1 MTEALQILGLAR
13 RAGAVAPG
21 TAATR
26 RSISQGEA
34 RLVLMAEDASLAQL
48 DKIRRTMRKR
58 IIPQVLLGDRT
69 TLGAAIG
76 KAPITAVAVSD
87 ASLAG
92 RLLESIEGEILV
104 DEGGDYVKNACS
116 GACNRPWSRS

>member
-13 RAGAVAPG
+13 RAGSVAPG
-21 TAATR
+21 TSATR
-26 RSISQGEA
+26 RSITRGEA
-34 RLVLMAEDASLAQL
+34 RVVLMAEDASSAQL

-58 IIPQVLLGDRT
+58 IIPQVLLGDRA

-76 KAPITAVAVSD
+76 KAPIAAVAVTD

-92 RLLESIEGEILV
+92 RLLESIDAEIMV
-104 DEGGDYVKNACS
+104 DEGRD
-116 GACNRPWSRS
+116 

>member
-76 KAPITAVAVSD
+76 RAPITAIAVTD

-92 RLLESIEGEILV
+92 RLLESIDGEIMV
-104 DEGGDYVKNACS
+104 DEGRDEVKNACP
-116 GACNRPWSRS
+116 GACKRPCSRS

>member
-1 MTEALQILGLAR
+1 MTKALQILGLAR

-21 TAATR
+21 TTATR
-26 RSISQGEA
+26 RSISKGEA
-34 RLVLMAEDASLAQL
+34 CVVLMAEDASSAQL

-58 IIPQVLLGDRT
+58 IIPQVLLGDRA

-76 KAPITAVAVSD
+76 KAPIAAVAVTD

-92 RLLESIEGEILV
+92 RLLESIDDEIMV
-104 DEGGDYVKNACS
+104 DEGRD
-116 GACNRPWSRS
+116 

>member
-34 RLVLMAEDASLAQL
+34 RVVLMAEDASSAQL
-48 DKIRRTMRKR
+48 DKIRRTMRNR
-58 IIPQVLLGDRT
+58 VIPQVLLGNRA

-76 KAPITAVAVSD
+76 KAPITAVAVTD
-87 ASLAG
+87 ASLAA
-92 RLLESIEGEILV
+92 RLLESIDGEIMV
-104 DEGGDYVKNACS
+104 DEGRD
-116 GACNRPWSRS
+116 

>member
-76 KAPITAVAVSD
+76 KAPITAVCLLYTSD
-87 ASLAG
+87 AA
-92 RLLESIEGEILV
+92 
-104 DEGGDYVKNACS
+104 DE
-116 GACNRPWSRS
+116 

>member
-1 MTEALQILGLAR
+1 MEKKLQPPKNQMIEALRILGLAR

-21 TAATR
+21 AAATR
-26 RSISQGEA
+26 RSISRGEA
-34 RLVLMAEDASLAQL
+34 RVVLMAKDASAAQL

-58 IIPQVLLGDRT
+58 IIPQVLLGDRA

-76 KAPITAVAVSD
+76 KAPITAVAVTD

-92 RLLESIEGEILV
+92 RLLEIIDGEIMV
-104 DEGGDYVKNACS
+104 DEGRD
-116 GACNRPWSRS
+116 

>member
-1 MTEALQILGLAR
+1 MKLENKLRTRKNQMTEALQILGLAR

-34 RLVLMAEDASLAQL
+34 RLVLMAEDASLTQL
-48 DKIRRTMRKR
+48 DKIRRTIRKR

-76 KAPITAVAVSD
+76 RAPITAVAVTD

-92 RLLESIEGEILV
+92 RLLESIDGEIMV
-104 DEGGDYVKNACS
+104 DEGRD
-116 GACNRPWSRS
+116 